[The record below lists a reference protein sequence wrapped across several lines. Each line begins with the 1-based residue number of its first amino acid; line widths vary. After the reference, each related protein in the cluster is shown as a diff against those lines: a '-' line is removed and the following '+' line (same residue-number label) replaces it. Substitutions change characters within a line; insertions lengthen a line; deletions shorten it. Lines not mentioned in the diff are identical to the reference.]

1 LGEETRGGVVLYS
14 CGPVVITVLFVVCL
28 EESELRLL
36 MKEVKVEMRNRVRR
50 VVLWTELKLDLTE
63 STCSERCF

>member
-1 LGEETRGGVVLYS
+1 
-14 CGPVVITVLFVVCL
+14 VITVLFVVCL

>member
-1 LGEETRGGVVLYS
+1 MVTA
-14 CGPVVITVLFVVCL
+14 ILFVVPL
-28 EESELRLL
+28 EESESWLL

-63 STCSERCF
+63 STCAECYF